1 MKLQHNTKKNE
12 HWNMKLGEYV
22 RKKKKYTHFTT
33 KIMKMHFK
41 TSLKRTA

>member
-1 MKLQHNTKKNE
+1 
-12 HWNMKLGEYV
+12 MKLGEYV

-41 TSLKRTA
+41 TSLKLHLNERLN